1 MPLMAF
7 KFNIISPGDLSPT
20 MTIRRA
26 NLNMYICKGFCGKF
40 QKFDVKRPKFC
51 LYVYITDQNKIFD
64 SLHTLSLKVIRYKM
78 KRSF

>member
-7 KFNIISPGDLSPT
+7 KSNIISPGDLSPT

-51 LYVYITDQNKIFD
+51 LYV
-64 SLHTLSLKVIRYKM
+64 
-78 KRSF
+78 